1 VSATS
6 TSGSIAGLSISFE
19 KVEKRYGS
27 LVALRQLTLQISPGE
42 FVALVGPNGSGKT
55 TLLRMAAL
63 LVRPT
68 SGKVK
73 LSVSGEDDTAGIKLR
88 IGMVGHFTM
97 LYDELTAEE
106 NLRFF
111 ARLYALEHPEPRAT
125 AALEPAGLKPRARD
139 LVRTFSRG
147 MRQRLAIARAM
158 LAAPS
163 LLLLDE
169 PGAGLDRDGAAWLAT
184 TLHDFRKSG
193 GTVLMSSHGQNEALT
208 LATRAI
214 AMHGGS
220 LVADSG
226 PDGNARAVIEN
237 EAASDPAQRSPAP

>member
-1 VSATS
+1 
-6 TSGSIAGLSISFE
+6 
-19 KVEKRYGS
+19 
-27 LVALRQLTLQISPGE
+27 
-42 FVALVGPNGSGKT
+42 
-55 TLLRMAAL
+55 
-63 LVRPT
+63 
-68 SGKVK
+68 
-73 LSVSGEDDTAGIKLR
+73 
-88 IGMVGHFTM
+88 MVGHFTM

-111 ARLYALEHPEPRAT
+111 ARLYALNNPEQRAS
-125 AALEPAGLKPRARD
+125 AALEPAGLANRARD

-169 PGAGLDRDGAAWLAT
+169 PGAGLDRDGAAWLAI
-184 TLHDFRKSG
+184 TLHEFQRSG
-193 GTVLMSSHGQNEALT
+193 VTVLMSSHGQNEALT

-214 AMHGGS
+214 AMRSGS

-226 PDGNARAVIEN
+226 SHGDARTLIESQATSAPG
-237 EAASDPAQRSPAP
+237 EQSSSRGRAS